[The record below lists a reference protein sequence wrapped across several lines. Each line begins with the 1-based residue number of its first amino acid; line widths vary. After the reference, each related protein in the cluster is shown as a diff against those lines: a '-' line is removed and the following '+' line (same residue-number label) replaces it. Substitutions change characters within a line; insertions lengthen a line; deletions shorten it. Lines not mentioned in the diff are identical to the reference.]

1 MEAPE
6 AHAGA
11 IENDGDEDARHEEKV
26 FSRGVKRDRLTLKT
40 VSTKAAFFTGGPLQ
54 SRWFFIRQ
62 KTRIYSSP
70 VRFGKSRLAGS

>member
-26 FSRGVKRDRLTLKT
+26 FSRGVKRQRLDVLPSRRKPRSSPAVHYSHKWVIRHKTL
-40 VSTKAAFFTGGPLQ
+40 F
-54 SRWFFIRQ
+54 
-62 KTRIYSSP
+62 IYSSP